1 MRAVAK
7 LKAVPGL
14 ELIEKPEPTPGPD
27 EVLVQVK
34 ACSICGTDVHIYQ
47 WDEWSQRRIKPPLV
61 LGHEVAGKVV
71 SVGSHVRGI
80 AKGDYVSAE
89 SHIPCNQCVYCQS
102 GRAHICQNYKIL
114 GIDRDG
120 TFAEYLAIPQSVV
133 WKNDPNIAPKF
144 ASIQEPLGNSVHVVM
159 EANVGGKS
167 VAVFGTGITGL
178 FATAVAR
185 AVGATEIFA
194 IDQHEFKLNLAKK
207 LGATRAINFK
217 KEDTLKV
224 LRDATNG
231 LGVDV
236 VLEMSGAQAAIDT
249 GLKAIRKDGTFIAFG
264 LPSKLVTFDLAED
277 VIFKGVTI
285 KGITGRKIFETWN
298 QMSYLLSTGK
308 LDVSPIVTHEVALKD
323 FEHAMDL
330 MVNHPNET
338 IKVVMYP

>member
-7 LKAVPGL
+7 QKAAPGL
-14 ELIEKPEPTPGPD
+14 ELIEKPEPVTGPE
-27 EVLVQVK
+27 EVLIQVK

-71 SVGSHVRGI
+71 SLGSHVQGI
-80 AKGDYVSAE
+80 SKGDYVSAE
-89 SHIPCNQCVYCQS
+89 SHIPCGQCVYCHS

-133 WKNDPNIAPKF
+133 WKNDPSIPPKF

-159 EANVGGKS
+159 EANVAGKS

-185 AVGATEIFA
+185 AVGAVEIFA

-207 LGATRAINFK
+207 LGATRAINFR
-217 KEDTLKV
+217 KEDSVKV
-224 LRDATNG
+224 LRDATGG

-236 VLEMSGAQAAIDT
+236 VLEMSGAQSAIDS
-249 GLKAIRKDGTFIAFG
+249 GLKAVRKGGMFIAFG
-264 LPSKLVTFDLAED
+264 LPSKSVTVDLAED
-277 VIFKGVTI
+277 IIFKGLQI
-285 KGITGRKIFETWN
+285 KGITGRKIFETWD
-298 QMSYLLSTGK
+298 QMSYLLRAGK
-308 LDVSPIVTHEVALKD
+308 LDLSPIVTHEVGLNE

-330 MVNHPNET
+330 MINHPNET